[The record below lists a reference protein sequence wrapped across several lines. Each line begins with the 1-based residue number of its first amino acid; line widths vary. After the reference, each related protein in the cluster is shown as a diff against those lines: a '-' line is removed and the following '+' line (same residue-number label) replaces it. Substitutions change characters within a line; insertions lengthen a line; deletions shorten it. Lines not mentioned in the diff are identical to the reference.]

1 MQVRVL
7 SVQVSP
13 DKVEEVEN
21 AYYTSL
27 ISKQAQQKGYSALLL
42 LWDADT
48 GEALE
53 ISFWE
58 DKVDREAS
66 EREGG
71 PVEHKL
77 NTLTDILGITP
88 TLKNYQLRIMS

>member
-1 MQVRVL
+1 MQIRVL
-7 SVQVSP
+7 SVQVPP

-21 AYYTSL
+21 AYHTSL
-27 ISKQAQQKGYSALLL
+27 ISTQEKQRGYSALLL
-42 LWDADT
+42 LWDPDT
-48 GEALE
+48 GEAQE

-58 DKVDREAS
+58 DKEDREAS

-71 PVEHKL
+71 PVEQKL
-77 NTLTDILGITP
+77 NTLTDILGRTP